1 MNGTSFE
8 RLKQIFNTAI
18 ELPATER
25 AAYLESQDDIDQH
38 TRRQL
43 EDLLRADADV
53 QADATRRATHGDARQ
68 ARTED
73 WSGRRIGAYR
83 VERTLG
89 HGGMGSVFLAHRADG
104 NVEQKVAIK
113 VVRPES
119 LSNST
124 LARFRLERQ
133 VLALLQHPNIPTM
146 LDAGELASG
155 EPYVAMAYIAGEPI
169 DRYVRQH
176 QLDVARRLRL
186 FLQICDAVAYAHR
199 NLIVHRDIKPGN
211 VLVDGHGR
219 PQLLDFGIA
228 KPLQHKLGAVDA
240 IDTGLADRYLSP
252 VYASPEQ
259 LRGTTITTSCDIFA
273 LGVLLYEL
281 LAGAPPFVSDGL
293 TPAELERRICGED
306 PPPPSH
312 RARQGDGRASGLTVA
327 RDLDQIVLRCLRKD
341 SANRYGS
348 ADALAEDVQ
357 RYLRGLPVHARQG
370 SAWYRL
376 SRFVSRHRAAVT
388 AAALVLATL
397 VSGGAL
403 LWRQQRATLAER
415 LRAENM
421 TGLITSAIASL
432 DPASRTAQEMTA
444 REMFERIAAQTEAD
458 PRLDA
463 ASRSQVL
470 SAVAGIL
477 FKLGQIPSAERVLA
491 QVDVDRLDIDARQ
504 ATADVKARALMA
516 RSRFDEARQ
525 LIESETATLTAGDD
539 ARRSALMLLAASL
552 DYRQGRSQDAWDK
565 LAHVQIDA
573 LSPADVDE
581 LRSLRAATLWELDR
595 RDDAVAEATR
605 LIDDQR
611 LRLGPESP
619 AVFDSLRMR
628 AVFENRRGNTAE
640 LASLSAELLR
650 LAEKLYGRDS
660 THYARA
666 LGLMSNAAIY
676 SGDMAK
682 GIEYD
687 EKALAIT
694 IDQFGA
700 NSDEAAKRHINLA
713 SMYED
718 VQRVDEAYAHY
729 RVAHD
734 IAQRLW
740 LPDDTNLLLF
750 RTAFAT
756 FLALQ
761 EKSAELE
768 PIVAAARRDIAAN
781 PRLEARDLVALLEA
795 SYALDNYRRERTPA
809 RRQVLASALGTAH
822 AVCQEDPEVK
832 KAYLKVHSK
841 AGALG
846 VEPAI

>member
-8 RLKQIFNTAI
+8 RLKQIFDTAI
-18 ELPATER
+18 ELPASER
-25 AAYLESQDDIDQH
+25 VAYLESQDDIDQH

-43 EDLLRADADV
+43 EDLLRADAGV
-53 QADATRRATHGDARQ
+53 QADATRRATYGDARQ

-119 LSNST
+119 LGNST

-169 DRYVRQH
+169 DCYVRQH
-176 QLDVARRLRL
+176 QLGVTRRLRL

-211 VLVDGHGR
+211 VLVDTHGR

-240 IDTGLADRYLSP
+240 VDTSLADRFLSP
-252 VYASPEQ
+252 VYAAPEQ
-259 LRGTTITTSCDIFA
+259 LRGSAITTSCDIYA

-281 LAGAPPFVSDGL
+281 LAGAPPFVPDGL
-293 TPAELERRICGED
+293 TPAELERRICEDD
-306 PPPPSH
+306 PPPPSQ
-312 RARQGDGRASGLTVA
+312 RARQGDARASGLAVA
-327 RDLDQIVLRCLRKD
+327 RDLDRIVLRCLRKD
-341 SANRYGS
+341 SAHRYGS
-348 ADALAEDVQ
+348 VDALAEDLQ
-357 RYLRGLPVHARQG
+357 RYLQGLPVHARQG
-370 SAWYRL
+370 NAWYHL
-376 SRFVSRHRAAVT
+376 SRFVARHRAAVAAGVLVVAT
-388 AAALVLATL
+388 A
-397 VSGGAL
+397 VSGGTL

-477 FKLGQIPSAERVLA
+477 FKLGQIESAERVLA
-491 QVDVDRLDIDARQ
+491 QIDADRLDTSTRH
-504 ATADVKARALMA
+504 ATAGVKARALMA

-525 LIESETATLTAGDD
+525 IIEGEMSALPPSDH

-565 LAHVQIDA
+565 LTHLQTDT
-573 LSPADVDE
+573 LTPADVDQ
-581 LRSLRAATLWELDR
+581 LRSLRAAILWELNK

-628 AVFENRRGNTAE
+628 AVFEDRRGNTAE
-640 LASLSAELLR
+640 LASISAELLR

-666 LGLMSNAAIY
+666 LSLMSNAAVTR
-676 SGDMAK
+676 GDMAK
-682 GIEYD
+682 GIEY
-687 EKALAIT
+687 EERALTIT

-718 VQRVDEAYAHY
+718 EQQAEQAHTHY
-729 RVAHD
+729 RQALD

-756 FLALQ
+756 FLALK
-761 EKSAELE
+761 EESAELE

-809 RRQVLASALGTAH
+809 RRQALASALDTAH

-832 KAYLKVHSK
+832 KAYLKVLGK
-841 AGALG
+841 ARALG